1 MIGKLQSVAA
11 LAALLVAQAASAQA
25 ISPVGLW
32 RTLDDRSG
40 RPRALVRITE
50 RGGIFEGRIER
61 LFLEP
66 QEPPDPRCKDCEGD
80 LKGRPILGLTIV
92 TAMRR
97 DAEAFSGGRI
107 LDPENGQRYRA
118 TMTLAPDGRQLIV
131 RGYIGLPL
139 LGRSQVWLREP

>member
-11 LAALLVAQAASAQA
+11 LAALLVAQAAWAQA

-32 RTLDDRSG
+32 RTLDDSSG

-50 RGGIFEGRIER
+50 QVGIFEGRIEK

-66 QEPPDPRCKDCEGD
+66 HEPPEPRCEDCEGD
-80 LKGRPILGLTIV
+80 LKGRAILGLTIV
-92 TAMRR
+92 SAMRR
-97 DAEAFSGGRI
+97 DGAAFGGGHI
-107 LDPENGQRYRA
+107 LDPENGRRYRA